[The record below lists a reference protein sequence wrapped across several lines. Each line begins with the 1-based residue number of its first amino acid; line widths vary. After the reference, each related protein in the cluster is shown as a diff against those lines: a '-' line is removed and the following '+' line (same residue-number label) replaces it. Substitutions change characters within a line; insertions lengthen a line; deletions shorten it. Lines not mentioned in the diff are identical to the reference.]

1 MTANHA
7 VARRKMVENQVRANK
22 VTDAALLDALET
34 LPRERFVPAERTG
47 IAYVDEDLEIA
58 PGRYLIEPM
67 VLARLIQAL
76 AIGPGEMVL
85 DVACATGYSTALL
98 GRIAGTVVAVEEDE
112 ALLAKAN
119 ELLNQLAVDNAVAVA
134 GRHAEGYAKQAP
146 YDAILVNGAMA
157 AVPQALFDQLGEGGR
172 LAAVVK
178 NGPGLGRATLFSKVG
193 GLIGARILFDAGTP
207 VLPGFAAVPAFEF

>member
-22 VTDAALLDALET
+22 VTDAALLDAIEA
-34 LPRERFVPAERTG
+34 LPRERFVPAGKAG

-76 AIGPGEMVL
+76 SIGPGEMVL

-112 ALLAKAN
+112 GLLARAN
-119 ELLNQLAVDNAVAVA
+119 ELLNELAVDNAVAVG

-172 LAAVVK
+172 LAVVVK
-178 NGPGLGRATLFSKVG
+178 NGPGLGRATLYSKVG
-193 GLIGARILFDAGTP
+193 GLIGSRILFDAGTP
-207 VLPGFAAVPAFEF
+207 VLPGFAPAPAFEF